1 MATDAEKRAKA
12 RYDSTTRQFFMR
24 LRVASD
30 ADIISKLDSVENK
43 TEFIRGLIRDYIRDH
58 PND

>member
-12 RYDSTTRQFFMR
+12 RYDSTTRKFFMR
-24 LRVASD
+24 LRVTSD

-43 TEFIRGLIRDYIRDH
+43 TEYIRKLIREDMARETA
-58 PND
+58 